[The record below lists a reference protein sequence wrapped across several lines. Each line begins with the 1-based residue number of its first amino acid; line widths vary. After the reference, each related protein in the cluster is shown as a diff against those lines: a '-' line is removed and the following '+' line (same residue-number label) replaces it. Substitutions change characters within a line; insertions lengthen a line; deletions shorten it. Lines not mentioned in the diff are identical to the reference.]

1 MSQQDTPINI
11 AVTFRQTEPTEALK
25 SYASDKLTQVLA
37 KYVRYETEV
46 KVVLSV
52 QKRDHTAEV
61 LVHSKGYDV
70 SGSATTMDLYSAI
83 DKVVDT
89 ISTQLRRQKE
99 RSIDRHK
106 HQDIHS

>member
-1 MSQQDTPINI
+1 MPHSNVPINI
-11 AVTFRQTEPTEALK
+11 SVTFRQTDSTNSLK
-25 SYASDKLTQVLA
+25 SYATDKLTQVLK

-70 SGSATTMDLYSAI
+70 SGSATTVDLYSAI

-89 ISTQLRRQKE
+89 ISEQLRRQKDKSVDKHKA
-99 RSIDRHK
+99 RSA
-106 HQDIHS
+106 